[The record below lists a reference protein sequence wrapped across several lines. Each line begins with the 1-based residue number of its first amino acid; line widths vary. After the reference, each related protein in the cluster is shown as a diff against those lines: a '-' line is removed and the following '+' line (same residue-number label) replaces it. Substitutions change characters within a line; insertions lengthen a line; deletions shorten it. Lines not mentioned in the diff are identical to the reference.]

1 MKRIYIIRHCK
12 ADGQEASA
20 NLTSECYTQALI
32 LRDYFENVKIDK
44 IIASHYVRAVQSIK
58 PLAEHKEIEIIKDTR
73 LSERILSTE
82 NYPDWLEKLKMTF
95 QDKSLTF
102 IGGESSNEALFRIS
116 SVFEEVINSSEEN
129 VMFVTHGAIMSLLLN
144 SIDENFGFDQ
154 WQTLT
159 NPDIY
164 LIEVQEGEKTFKR
177 IWNSQ

>member
-12 ADGQEASA
+12 AEGQEENAK
-20 NLTSECYTQALI
+20 LTSEGLTQALM
-32 LRDYFENVKIDK
+32 LRDYFEHVKIDQ
-44 IIASHYVRAVQSIK
+44 IISSHYIRAVQSIE
-58 PLAEHKEIEIIKDTR
+58 PLGEFKGIEIIKDTR

-82 NYPDWLEKLKMTF
+82 NYTDWLDKLNMTF

-116 SVFEEVINSSEEN
+116 SVFEEVINSPAEN
-129 VMFVTHGAIMSLLLN
+129 VILVTHGAIMSLLLN
-144 SIDENFGFDQ
+144 SMDDHFGFDQ

-164 LIEVQEGEKTFKR
+164 LIEVQEGKKTFKR
-177 IWNSQ
+177 IWNSK

>member
-12 ADGQEASA
+12 AEGQEENA
-20 NLTSECYTQALI
+20 NLTSEGYQQAIMLKNF
-32 LRDYFENVKIDK
+32 FENVQIDK
-44 IIASHYVRAVQSIK
+44 IISSHYVRAVQTIE
-58 PLAEHKEIEIIKDTR
+58 PLAEDKGMEIIQDAR

-102 IGGESSNEALFRIS
+102 IGGESSNEALIRIA
-116 SVFEEVINSSEEN
+116 SVLEEVIVSPEEN
-129 VMFVTHGAIMSLLLN
+129 IILVTHGAIMSLLLN

-164 LIEVQEGEKTFKR
+164 LIEIQNGKKTFKR
-177 IWNSQ
+177 TWNSK